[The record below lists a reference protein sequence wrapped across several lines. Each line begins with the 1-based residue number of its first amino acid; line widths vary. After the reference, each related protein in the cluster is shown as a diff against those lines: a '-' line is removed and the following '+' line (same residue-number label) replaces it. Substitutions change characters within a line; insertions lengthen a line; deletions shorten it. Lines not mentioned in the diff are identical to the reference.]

1 MLHRIVGI
9 LALLTATMAADWA
22 TYRGGP
28 GRQGSDGKD
37 GPASGKVLWVM
48 KAKEHFVASP
58 VPASGRLYVS
68 GLGFVNTPT
77 LYALDTAAMTK
88 SRVAWSKGSPLL
100 ELPTVSSPAVID
112 GKLIFGEGMHQTN
125 GASLYGFDAASGR
138 PLWQLKVDGDLVH
151 LEGSPTVA
159 GGLVYIG
166 GGAAGVLCVDPSK
179 LRLDGKEMSAAEI
192 TKAIES
198 KHAELKK
205 KYEEAKARKD
215 PFAFP
220 PTDRDLPRAAPTVTW
235 QAGKGKWHVDAPV
248 AVVGGKVLAASAFL
262 DKEKEGSR
270 ALYCLD
276 AKDGKELWS
285 APLAINPWGGPSIE
299 GDTVVVTGSSIGYDP
314 EAVKGAR
321 GIVAAF
327 ELATG
332 KPRWRKLLDTGGV
345 VSCAALT
352 KDTAVV
358 TCTDGKVR
366 AYSLDK
372 GILRWTATTG
382 SPCFAPPAI
391 AGETVY
397 VADLKGAVH
406 ALSLKNGASKW
417 KLDLGTAAEVASPG
431 MVYAGPVAHEGRL
444 YVVTCNI
451 AGENN
456 GKPTA
461 VVCIG
466 EK

>member
-1 MLHRIVGI
+1 MIYRSATI

-22 TYRGGP
+22 TYRADP
-28 GRQGSDGKD
+28 QRSGSDGKA
-37 GPASGKVLWVM
+37 GPASAKVLWVM

-58 VPASGRLYVS
+58 VPAAGRLYAS

-77 LYALDTAAMTK
+77 FYALDTAASPR
-88 SRVAWSKGSPLL
+88 SRAVWSKGSPLL
-100 ELPTVSSPAVID
+100 ELPTVSSPALL
-112 GKLIFGEGMHQTN
+112 GGTLIFGEGMHQTN
-125 GASLYGFDAASGR
+125 GASLYGMDAAAGTL
-138 PLWQLKVDGDLVH
+138 LWQLKVEGDLVH

-159 GGLVYIG
+159 GGLVYLG

-179 LRLDGKEMSAAEI
+179 LKLDGKDMTPAEI
-192 TKAIES
+192 AKAIEG
-198 KHAELKK
+198 KRKDLQK
-205 KYEEAKARKD
+205 KYEDARAKKD
-215 PFAFP
+215 PFAVP
-220 PTDRDLPRAAPTVTW
+220 PTDRDLPRAVPAISW

-248 AVVGGKVLAASAFL
+248 AVVGGKVLVASAFL

-276 AKDGKELWS
+276 AKDGKEVWN
-285 APLAINPWGGPSIE
+285 APLAINPWGGPSVQ

-314 EAVKGAR
+314 AALKGAK

-332 KPRWRKLLDTGGV
+332 KPRWRKLLDGGV

-372 GILRWTATTG
+372 GILRWTAPTG
-382 SPCFAPPAI
+382 EPFFAPPSVA
-391 AGETVY
+391 ADTVY
-397 VADLKGAVH
+397 VADLKGVVH
-406 ALSLKNGASKW
+406 ALNLKTGASRW
-417 KLDLGTAAEVASPG
+417 KLDLGASPDVASPG

-444 YVVTCNI
+444 YVATCNI
-451 AGENN
+451 AGEHN

-461 VVCIG
+461 IVCIG
-466 EK
+466 DK